1 MDPPTPTLKK
11 VIAPGTNGAGVP
23 PPATPATDPAKKD
36 EADEGCVNR
45 TKEVVYELLKSG
57 ELKEVVKLYKKSED
71 DKLEKANAAP
81 KAATAAPK
89 AATAT
94 PKATKAAPKVV

>member
-1 MDPPTPTLKK
+1 MIFNTDGLWHDWGNGEAKHGVVCMDP
-11 VIAPGTNGAGVP
+11 
-23 PPATPATDPAKKD
+23 ATATAPAKKD

-89 AATAT
+89 VVEAPQAAE
-94 PKATKAAPKVV
+94 